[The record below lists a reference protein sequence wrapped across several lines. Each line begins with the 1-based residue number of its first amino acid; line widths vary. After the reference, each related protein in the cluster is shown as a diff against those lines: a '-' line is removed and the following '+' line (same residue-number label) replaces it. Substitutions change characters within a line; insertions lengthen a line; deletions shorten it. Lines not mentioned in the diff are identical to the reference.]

1 MTQIVPRMSFAS
13 KMCVKRSAE
22 KMETVIQMKFVK
34 AFIVW
39 KGVEEMVIAQYES
52 RVKTI
57 NVLVSITKD
66 TLSI

>member
-1 MTQIVPRMSFAS
+1 METVFQTSFVSRMY
-13 KMCVKRSAE
+13 VKKFVV
-22 KMETVIQMKFVK
+22 KMETVTQMKSVK

-39 KGVEEMVIAQYES
+39 KVVEETAIAQYES

-66 TLSI
+66 TL

>member
-1 MTQIVPRMSFAS
+1 
-13 KMCVKRSAE
+13 MCVKRSAE

-39 KGVEEMVIAQYES
+39 KVVEEMGIAQYES

-66 TLSI
+66 TL